1 MLKKQLILYCI
12 IAIILLSGCSNT
24 NNNNPTDA
32 NTAINESKNLFN
44 FGEISSKADTA
55 APSPEK
61 TLREISNFV
70 IADIWNVGFVDV
82 ISYTRSGT
90 SSTGTSMDI
99 DFTVEQLGKAMEEK
113 KEYDTYMN
121 KLDTK
126 YDSIKKIWAKLSPE
140 IDLLYKQIQE
150 TPPKANDDSLTLDA
164 GKFNQYSEAFNKEV
178 NDLAKQ

>member
-1 MLKKQLILYCI
+1 MKKQLVLSCI

-44 FGEISSKADTA
+44 FGEISSKTDT

-61 TLREISNFV
+61 MLREISNFV

-90 SSTGTSMDI
+90 SSTGASMDI
-99 DFTVEQLGKAMEEK
+99 DFTIEQLGKAMEEK

-121 KLDTK
+121 ELDTK

-150 TPPKANDDSLTLDA
+150 TPPKANDNSLKLDA
-164 GKFNQYSEAFNKEV
+164 GKFNQYSEAFSKEV

>member
-1 MLKKQLILYCI
+1 MKKQLILYCI

-90 SSTGTSMDI
+90 NSTGASMDI